1 MNFSDPNNTDPIP
14 TNTCSANYETKEEE
28 KINHKLFYLPT
39 ASSLNFILVSFIFAL
54 LKV

>member
-14 TNTCSANYETKEEE
+14 TNTCSANYETKEE
-28 KINHKLFYLPT
+28 KINHTLFYLPT
-39 ASSLNFILVSFIFAL
+39 ASFLNFILVSFIFAL